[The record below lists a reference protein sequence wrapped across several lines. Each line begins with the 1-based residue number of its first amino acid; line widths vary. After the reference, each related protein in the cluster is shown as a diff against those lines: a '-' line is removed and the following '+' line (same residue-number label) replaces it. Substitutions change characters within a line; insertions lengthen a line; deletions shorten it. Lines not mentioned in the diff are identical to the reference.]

1 MQPLR
6 GGVNLFVIIPHL
18 MKRARHKA
26 ILHLVRTGEIY
37 SQDDLMRGLEAR
49 KIEVSQSTLSRD
61 IQELRL
67 AKAGG
72 VYTVG
77 DAEPAKTSEDDVLR
91 IIREFLLEI
100 VIAENLV
107 ILKTGP
113 GNASTLSRA
122 VDDAVWPE
130 VVGSIAGDDTIFVA
144 AHSAAEARKLE
155 HRLRKILE

>member
-1 MQPLR
+1 
-6 GGVNLFVIIPHL
+6 

-26 ILHLVRTGEIY
+26 ILDLVRTGEIY

-67 AKAGG
+67 AKTAGL
-72 VYTVG
+72 YTLV
-77 DAEPAKTSEDDVLR
+77 DTEPAKTSEDDVRR
-91 IIREFLLEI
+91 IIQDFLIDIAL
-100 VIAENLV
+100 AENLV

-113 GNASTLSRA
+113 GNASPLSRA
-122 VDDAVWPE
+122 IDDAAWPE

-144 AHSAAEARKLE
+144 ARSARDARKLE
-155 HRLRKILE
+155 HRFREILE